1 MKINSVLLIHV
12 NQRAIAYN
20 MDHTALNFF
29 RLLGNFLLNRHYSKL
44 RALNGLPIIV
54 SFLKLDKNLIA
65 NLHVF
70 IVLGHC
76 QNLCKV
82 ILELQ
87 VHMKEILA
95 KCFNFLSIDY

>member
-1 MKINSVLLIHV
+1 
-12 NQRAIAYN
+12 
-20 MDHTALNFF
+20 MDYIALNLFK
-29 RLLGNFLLNRHYSKL
+29 LLGIFLLNRHYSKL

-54 SFLKLDKNLIA
+54 SFLKLYKSLIA

-70 IVLGHC
+70 IVFGHC

-87 VHMKEILA
+87 VHIKDTLA
-95 KCFNFLSIDY
+95 KCFNSPSIDY